1 MAMNFK
7 ETIESLFDKFYE
19 DTKQI
24 QDQWETDL
32 AEYNQIIDMQSK
44 IDEMNQTAKK
54 LSSKIK
60 NFDVIIGEDEEF
72 FPKSSSKVDKIKSM
86 KEFVESRQRNFEEDM
101 IEMSQQ
107 FLPIFEHHKRF
118 LT

>member
-1 MAMNFK
+1 MEENEDPQSKIAVNFK

-32 AEYNQIIDMQSK
+32 AEYNQIIDMQIK

-60 NFDVIIGEDEEF
+60 NFDVFGEDEEF
-72 FPKSSSKVDKIKSM
+72 FPRSLS
-86 KEFVESRQRNFEEDM
+86 
-101 IEMSQQ
+101 
-107 FLPIFEHHKRF
+107 
-118 LT
+118 